1 REHVVQTV
9 VLVERAEVLDLV
21 GFDVVGELSTGVRLE
36 RVRRVVRLQS
46 GCERVLRVRARATGD
61 GRVDELR
68 VGVLLA
74 EHLDERVEARLLG
87 SGCPPRE
94 HLDLAGVVRATRIS
108 VAAVARV
115 AGAAGEREWSDPE
128 T

>member
-1 REHVVQTV
+1 
-9 VLVERAEVLDLV
+9 
-21 GFDVVGELSTGVRLE
+21 
-36 RVRRVVRLQS
+36 
-46 GCERVLRVRARATGD
+46 CERVLRVRARATGD

-115 AGAAGEREWSDPE
+115 AGAAGERECSDPE
-128 T
+128 TRYCCECLAHVILHWMMTACFSRALCHRI